1 MQRSH
6 AAAGP
11 SRGGDEEPMDA
22 RFSADEHFRRGQ
34 DWLDAERA
42 AAALEHFRAAHSLQR
57 DNPRYRSYYGLCVGL
72 VERRFNKALELC
84 SSAVKEEF
92 FNPDLYLNLARV
104 HLAFGFKAEGLRYL
118 RRALMIDP
126 GNEGARTTLEQLGRR
141 RRPVLRFLPRR
152 HLLNRWLGRA
162 RRSIGASEGDLAAAG
177 APGRGPHEG

>member
-1 MQRSH
+1 
-6 AAAGP
+6 
-11 SRGGDEEPMDA
+11 MDA
-22 RFSADEHFRRGQ
+22 RFSADEHFQRGQ
-34 DWLDAERA
+34 EWLQADQPG
-42 AAALEHFRAAHSLQR
+42 AALEHFRAAHSLQR

-84 SSAVKEEF
+84 GAAVKEEF

-126 GNEGARTTLEQLGRR
+126 ANDSAQRELRFLGER
-141 RRPVLRFLPRR
+141 RRPVLGFLPRR

-162 RRSIGASEGDLAAAG
+162 RRRLGIQDEILLGSEAAG
-177 APGRGPHEG
+177 GAAHEG